1 MIPGAKY
8 LLATFCTEDY
18 AMNLNQL
25 YYFQTIAEVRNYT
38 RAGEMLYVTQSSL
51 SHSMATLE
59 EELGIPLFYKSGR
72 NMLLTPYGTEFLEY
86 AKRALKELENG
97 KERIRTL
104 LNPNK
109 GIIRLSFVSTFSSH
123 FISQAIQS
131 FYQNEEN
138 REISF
143 TFDEKPTL
151 KIVKDFDLHM
161 VDIGF
166 GSYTDDKNLIFHPL
180 MDEELV
186 VVVPKEHPLAERDAV
201 DLKELAK
208 EKLIIY
214 NQSSMTRP
222 VILSMFEELGI
233 TPDIG
238 FEVVTDHM
246 IASFISNNLGVGIMP
261 KMFGLELYNVKPLPI
276 INKELRRALYMFR
289 PKNTFVF
296 PAVQKFWDFIVDEF
310 PC

>member
-1 MIPGAKY
+1 
-8 LLATFCTEDY
+8 
-18 AMNLNQL
+18 
-25 YYFQTIAEVRNYT
+25 
-38 RAGEMLYVTQSSL
+38 
-51 SHSMATLE
+51 MATLE

-296 PAVQKFWDFIVDEF
+296 PAVQKFWDFIVAEF

>member
-1 MIPGAKY
+1 
-8 LLATFCTEDY
+8 
-18 AMNLNQL
+18 MNLNQL

>member
-1 MIPGAKY
+1 
-8 LLATFCTEDY
+8 
-18 AMNLNQL
+18 MNLNQL

-72 NMLLTPYGTEFLEY
+72 NLLLTPYGTEFLEY

>member
-1 MIPGAKY
+1 
-8 LLATFCTEDY
+8 
-18 AMNLNQL
+18 MNLNQL

-296 PAVQKFWDFIVDEF
+296 PAVQKFWDFIVAEF